1 MYFEIFQIIL
11 QENVKSTLHFWL
23 LSQTNSQK
31 AVFYQFVSRFKPKH
45 ILVVFDSLFL
55 TLKTESCLTKRK
67 ENFKHQALS
76 HIDMPYVR
84 RRSSNE

>member
-1 MYFEIFQIIL
+1 MFIYCLFCLGRFRTITYIECFCSSSFFYVCKDNMYFEIFQIIL

-55 TLKTESCLTKRK
+55 T
-67 ENFKHQALS
+67 
-76 HIDMPYVR
+76 
-84 RRSSNE
+84 

>member
-55 TLKTESCLTKRK
+55 T
-67 ENFKHQALS
+67 
-76 HIDMPYVR
+76 
-84 RRSSNE
+84 